1 MYKTCLQREEAEMRR
16 VQGAGDQELWA
27 RIEGGIKWEEERVRK
42 EVEVERR
49 RVEEEEKEK
58 AQEAEVNGDW
68 KGSGG
73 REG

>member
-1 MYKTCLQREEAEMRR
+1 MQREEAEMRW
-16 VQGAGDQELWA
+16 VQGARDQELLA

-49 RVEEEEKEK
+49 RVEEEKEK

-68 KGSGG
+68 KGSRG